1 MVEAQIDIL
10 TYISMD
16 IEDSDEPD
24 RGVSRMEVG
33 ERMWEVLEE
42 FGITVNLMLMSE
54 TDEDRD
60 IYYDQAVDSMHKVT
74 YLMGLEAYMQSQNYN
89 KDVTP
94 GEEDDIMDLLEELY
108 DEREVEEVN
117 KEWLEDNSEDLE
129 SSMQELMSDQDLMLV
144 DLANTKKMLKD

>member
-10 TYISMD
+10 TYISND

-33 ERMWEVLEE
+33 ERMWELLEE

-54 TDEDRD
+54 TDEDRE
-60 IYYDQAVDSMHKVT
+60 IYYDQAVSSRHKVM
-74 YLMGLEAYMQSQNYN
+74 YLMGLEANMQGKHYN

-94 GEEDDIMDLLEELY
+94 GEEDEIMDLLEELY
-108 DEREVEEVN
+108 DER
-117 KEWLEDNSEDLE
+117 
-129 SSMQELMSDQDLMLV
+129 
-144 DLANTKKMLKD
+144 

>member
-24 RGVSRMEVG
+24 RGISRMEVG

-54 TDEDRD
+54 TDEDRE
-60 IYYDQAVDSMHKVT
+60 IYYDQAVESMNKVT
-74 YLMGLEAYMQSQNYN
+74 YLMGLEAYMQSQNYD

-108 DEREVEEVN
+108 DEREAEEVN

>member
-24 RGVSRMEVG
+24 RGISRMEVG

-54 TDEDRD
+54 TDEDRE
-60 IYYDQAVDSMHKVT
+60 IYFDQAVESMDKVT
-74 YLMGLEAYMQSQNYN
+74 YLMGLEAYMQSQNYD

-108 DEREVEEVN
+108 DEREAEEVN

>member
-1 MVEAQIDIL
+1 
-10 TYISMD
+10 
-16 IEDSDEPD
+16 
-24 RGVSRMEVG
+24 
-33 ERMWEVLEE
+33 MWEVLEE

-54 TDEDRD
+54 TDEDRE
-60 IYYDQAVDSMHKVT
+60 IYYDQAVESMNKVT

-108 DEREVEEVN
+108 DEREAEEVN

>member
-24 RGVSRMEVG
+24 RGISRMEVG

-54 TDEDRD
+54 TDEDRE
-60 IYYDQAVDSMHKVT
+60 IYFDQAVESMNKVT
-74 YLMGLEAYMQSQNYN
+74 YLMGLEAYMQSQNYD

-108 DEREVEEVN
+108 DEREAEEVN

>member
-24 RGVSRMEVG
+24 RGISRMEVG

-54 TDEDRD
+54 TDEDRE
-60 IYYDQAVDSMHKVT
+60 IYYDEAVESMNKVT
-74 YLMGLEAYMQSQNYN
+74 YLMGLEAYMQSQNYD

-108 DEREVEEVN
+108 DEREAEEVN

>member
-24 RGVSRMEVG
+24 RGISRMEVG

-54 TDEDRD
+54 TDEDRE
-60 IYYDQAVDSMHKVT
+60 IYYDQAVESMNKVT

-108 DEREVEEVN
+108 DEREAEEVN

>member
-24 RGVSRMEVG
+24 RGISRMEVG

-54 TDEDRD
+54 TDEDRE
-60 IYYDQAVDSMHKVT
+60 IYFDQAVESMDKVT

-108 DEREVEEVN
+108 DEREAEEVN